1 MEKYTFLKFIKI
13 KEKENKRKI
22 KYFKSQIGGNQTI
35 DFKSIQLKLF
45 NLEQELK
52 SINQRSTNTIIN
64 PYNILK
70 NQIDEIN
77 KSINQLQKKNTL
89 INDNDEILNKITEL
103 KIILDSSPNDYTKI
117 QANTKVSY
125 VSEAINTDQ
134 IAIIF
139 EKYIDDSNLMIAD
152 IKKKI
157 GISNGKLI
165 KNKEILSIIKQ
176 IRSKINEYNKNL
188 DNFKKLEIELN
199 KNINEMIKLFNVE
212 IDANTTYEDYNEAD
226 KIITVDKISNEDED
240 EDEDEEDELEL
251 DEVLKIAT
259 TKEEISELIGIH
271 FLEENPSLELPK
283 TTIRK
288 NMTNLYQEWSNKV
301 TNYKGKLEEDVVDD
315 SNKSQRKSP
324 SNASFNNKYLLNG
337 GTVVKP
343 SKLETKPIKIKS
355 DKSESDKTESDKT
368 EQEANILELIEE
380 LKNYEKL
387 VRDIKIYII
396 KLIKLVKLYNIRY
409 SQFFNFQKYIVN
421 YVSLTIAEGG
431 YTYWQYMNF
440 ESILGFNK
448 ILSELG
454 NKLDNF
460 NNYSKLNSVDREF
473 LKKPHIKWFYG
484 KHYFII
490 KILQNFFYKL
500 YEKFKGAN
508 MTENKAIKTDKF
520 NSNYFFLFNI
530 FQQILLKY
538 IYINEVSYEEYKE

>member
-45 NLEQELK
+45 NLEQELQ

-125 VSEAINTDQ
+125 VSEAISTDQ

-139 EKYIDDSNLMIAD
+139 EKYIDDSNLMIDD

-188 DNFKKLEIELN
+188 DNFKNLEMELN
-199 KNINEMIKLFNVE
+199 KNIDEMIKLFNVE

-226 KIITVDKISNEDED
+226 
-240 EDEDEEDELEL
+240 
-251 DEVLKIAT
+251 
-259 TKEEISELIGIH
+259 
-271 FLEENPSLELPK
+271 
-283 TTIRK
+283 
-288 NMTNLYQEWSNKV
+288 
-301 TNYKGKLEEDVVDD
+301 DD
-315 SNKSQRKSP
+315 DRP
-324 SNASFNNKYLLNG
+324 LL
-337 GTVVKP
+337 
-343 SKLETKPIKIKS
+343 
-355 DKSESDKTESDKT
+355 
-368 EQEANILELIEE
+368 
-380 LKNYEKL
+380 
-387 VRDIKIYII
+387 R
-396 KLIKLVKLYNIRY
+396 
-409 SQFFNFQKYIVN
+409 
-421 YVSLTIAEGG
+421 
-431 YTYWQYMNF
+431 
-440 ESILGFNK
+440 
-448 ILSELG
+448 
-454 NKLDNF
+454 
-460 NNYSKLNSVDREF
+460 
-473 LKKPHIKWFYG
+473 
-484 KHYFII
+484 
-490 KILQNFFYKL
+490 
-500 YEKFKGAN
+500 
-508 MTENKAIKTDKF
+508 
-520 NSNYFFLFNI
+520 
-530 FQQILLKY
+530 
-538 IYINEVSYEEYKE
+538 

>member
-13 KEKENKRKI
+13 KKKENKRKI

-259 TKEEISELIGIH
+259 TKE
-271 FLEENPSLELPK
+271 
-283 TTIRK
+283 
-288 NMTNLYQEWSNKV
+288 
-301 TNYKGKLEEDVVDD
+301 
-315 SNKSQRKSP
+315 
-324 SNASFNNKYLLNG
+324 
-337 GTVVKP
+337 
-343 SKLETKPIKIKS
+343 
-355 DKSESDKTESDKT
+355 
-368 EQEANILELIEE
+368 
-380 LKNYEKL
+380 
-387 VRDIKIYII
+387 
-396 KLIKLVKLYNIRY
+396 
-409 SQFFNFQKYIVN
+409 
-421 YVSLTIAEGG
+421 
-431 YTYWQYMNF
+431 
-440 ESILGFNK
+440 
-448 ILSELG
+448 
-454 NKLDNF
+454 
-460 NNYSKLNSVDREF
+460 
-473 LKKPHIKWFYG
+473 
-484 KHYFII
+484 
-490 KILQNFFYKL
+490 
-500 YEKFKGAN
+500 
-508 MTENKAIKTDKF
+508 
-520 NSNYFFLFNI
+520 
-530 FQQILLKY
+530 
-538 IYINEVSYEEYKE
+538 

>member
-125 VSEAINTDQ
+125 VSEAISTDQ

-139 EKYIDDSNLMIAD
+139 EKYIDDSNLMIDD

-188 DNFKKLEIELN
+188 DNFKNLEMELN
-199 KNINEMIKLFNVE
+199 KNIDEMIKLFNVE

-226 KIITVDKISNEDED
+226 KIITVDKISIEDE
-240 EDEDEEDELEL
+240 EDEEDELEL
-251 DEVLKIAT
+251 DEVLKIAS

-271 FLEENPSLELPK
+271 FLDENPSLQENPSSELPK
-283 TTIRK
+283 ATIYQ

-301 TNYKGKLEEDVVDD
+301 TNYKGKLEENVADN
-315 SNKSQRKSP
+315 SNKSQHKSP
-324 SNASFNNKYLLNG
+324 YDASFYNKYLLNG
-337 GTVVKP
+337 GTIPKP
-343 SKLETKPIKIKS
+343 SSSKLETKPTKT
-355 DKSESDKTESDKT
+355 ESDKTESDKS
-368 EQEANILELIEE
+368 EANILELIEE

-387 VRDIKIYII
+387 VRDSKIYII
-396 KLIKLVKLYNIRY
+396 KLIKLVKFYNIRY

-538 IYINEVSYEEYKE
+538 IYISELSYEEYKE

>member
-13 KEKENKRKI
+13 KEKENKKKI

-45 NLEQELK
+45 NLEQELQ

-125 VSEAINTDQ
+125 VSEAISTDQ

-139 EKYIDDSNLMIAD
+139 EKYIDDSNLMIDD

-188 DNFKKLEIELN
+188 DNFKNLEMELN
-199 KNINEMIKLFNVE
+199 KNIDEMIKLFNVE

-226 KIITVDKISNEDED
+226 KIITVDKISIEDE
-240 EDEDEEDELEL
+240 EDEEDELEL
-251 DEVLKIAT
+251 DEVLKIAS

-271 FLEENPSLELPK
+271 FLDENPSLQENSSSELPK
-283 TTIRK
+283 ATINQ

-301 TNYKGKLEEDVVDD
+301 TNYKGKLEENVADN
-315 SNKSQRKSP
+315 SNKSQHKS
-324 SNASFNNKYLLNG
+324 SYDASFYNKYLLNG
-337 GTVVKP
+337 GTIPKP
-343 SKLETKPIKIKS
+343 SSSKLETKPTKT
-355 DKSESDKTESDKT
+355 ESDKTESDKS
-368 EQEANILELIEE
+368 EANILELIEE

-387 VRDIKIYII
+387 VRDSKIYII
-396 KLIKLVKLYNIRY
+396 KLIKLVKFYNIRY

-538 IYINEVSYEEYKE
+538 IYISELSYEEYKE

>member
-13 KEKENKRKI
+13 KEKENKKKI

-45 NLEQELK
+45 NLEQELQ

-125 VSEAINTDQ
+125 VSEAISTDQ

-139 EKYIDDSNLMIAD
+139 EKYIDDSNLMIDD

-188 DNFKKLEIELN
+188 DNFKNLEMELN
-199 KNINEMIKLFNVE
+199 KNIDEMIKLFNVE

-226 KIITVDKISNEDED
+226 KIITVDKISIEDE
-240 EDEDEEDELEL
+240 EDEEDELEL
-251 DEVLKIAT
+251 DEVLKIAS

-271 FLEENPSLELPK
+271 FLDENPSLQENPSSELPK
-283 TTIRK
+283 ATIYQ

-301 TNYKGKLEEDVVDD
+301 TNYKGKLEENVADN
-315 SNKSQRKSP
+315 SNKSQHKSP
-324 SNASFNNKYLLNG
+324 YDASFYNKYLLNG
-337 GTVVKP
+337 GTIPKP
-343 SKLETKPIKIKS
+343 SSSKLETKPTKT
-355 DKSESDKTESDKT
+355 ESDKTESDKS
-368 EQEANILELIEE
+368 EANILELIEE

-387 VRDIKIYII
+387 VRDSKIYII
-396 KLIKLVKLYNIRY
+396 KLIKLVKFYNIRY

-538 IYINEVSYEEYKE
+538 IYISELSYEEYKE